1 LNPLQYITEPF
12 AGYDIGLGHT
22 PVLVKGFE
30 TKTTSAVAEFNA
42 AIGVRV
48 HTAPLAA
55 QLERLGAARWR

>member
-1 LNPLQYITEPF
+1 LLLGLNPLQYITEPF

-30 TKTTSAVAEFNA
+30 TKTASAVAELNA
-42 AIGVRV
+42 AIGVHV

-55 QLERLGAARWR
+55 